1 MLLQLQN
8 FTTLVQNMAASVQ
21 GSAAALIDLTTGSVL
36 RAILE
41 ANASIALWLQWLI
54 VQVLAQTRAATSTG
68 PDLDSWVNDFSLT
81 RLPAQAA
88 GTSVTFSRTT
98 LGMTASIAVGTQVK
112 TADTTQTFTVLA
124 DPTNTAYSASTTSY
138 TVAAT
143 VAAITVPAQ
152 AVTAGT
158 AGNVQAG
165 AITLLASAMP
175 GIDAVTNPNPA
186 TGGMDAETD
195 AALRARFANFID
207 SRSRAT
213 PAAIAF
219 TIASLQQGLTYV
231 LAENTDPS
239 GAARQGF
246 FTITVNDGSGSPS
259 ASLISAVSAAIDGV
273 RPVGT
278 QFAVQPPVLVTA
290 NISLAIT
297 APAVAMTAAQANVS
311 TVLTSYVAGLSIGEP
326 LPVSRIAAL
335 AYGADPNVTNVSSVT
350 INGASGDLVPPA
362 NGTIMPGTVAVN

>member
-1 MLLQLQN
+1 MQLKLQN

-21 GSAAALIDLTTGSVL
+21 SSALALIDLTTGSVL

-68 PDLDSWVNDFSLT
+68 ADLDSWVNDFSLT
-81 RLPAQAA
+81 RLPGQPA
-88 GTSVTFSRTT
+88 TTNVTFSRSTT
-98 LGMTASIAVGTQVK
+98 GMAASIVVGAQVK
-112 TADTTQTFTVLA
+112 TADATQTFSVSA
-124 DPTNTAYSASTTSY
+124 DPTNAAYSALTGSY
-138 TVAAT
+138 TVAPS
-143 VAAITVPAQ
+143 VASITVPAQ
-152 AVTAGT
+152 AVTSGT

-175 GIDAVTNPNPA
+175 GIDAVSNA
-186 TGGMDAETD
+186 AQAVGGMDAETD
-195 AALRARFANFID
+195 TALRARFANFID

-219 TIASLQQGLTYV
+219 TIASLQQGLSFV

-246 FTITVNDGSGSPS
+246 FTVTVDDGSGAPP
-259 ASLISAVSAAIDGV
+259 ATLISAVSTALDSV

-278 QFAVQPPVLVTA
+278 QFAVQPPVLTIA
-290 NISLAIT
+290 NVSLAVT
-297 APAVAMTAAQANVS
+297 TSTPTKTAAQSNVLS
-311 TVLTSYVAGLSIGEP
+311 ALTSYITALPIGAP

-335 AYGADPNVTNVSSVT
+335 AYGADPTVTNVSAIS
-350 INGASGDLVPPA
+350 INGGGDLDPLP
-362 NGTIMPGTVAVN
+362 NGTIKPGTIAVN